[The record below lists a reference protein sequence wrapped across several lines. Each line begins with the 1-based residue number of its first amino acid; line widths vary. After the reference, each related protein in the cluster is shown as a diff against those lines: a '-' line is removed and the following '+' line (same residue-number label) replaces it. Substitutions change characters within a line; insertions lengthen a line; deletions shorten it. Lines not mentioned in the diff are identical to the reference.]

1 MRIIRVW
8 ASIIVFL
15 AAFAFASCSKTE
27 NGGGGEIDVQFRVP
41 ENVELEYSATTLDFR
56 VQFQK
61 SPKETDKIVLKD
73 PVGVEH
79 TCDIV
84 SVSTTKFTVS
94 LYSGMVSGKYS
105 VSIKRGN
112 AVKLMGEMV
121 VSIYGDGVEPADGST
136 VYGKIS
142 CNGVGVPDVVVSDGY
157 EVVKTDADG
166 VYQMRSA
173 KYLKYV
179 FMSVPSGYEPEVNG
193 ILPKIHSALTSSAK
207 KLSAWISS

>member
-1 MRIIRVW
+1 MKIIRVW

-27 NGGGGEIDVQFRVP
+27 NGGGGFDVQFRVP
-41 ENVELEYSATTLDFR
+41 ETVELEYNATTLDFR

-84 SVSTTKFTVS
+84 SVSTTKFTIS

-112 AVKLMGEMV
+112 AVKLMGEML

-166 VYQMRSA
+166 VYQMMSA

-179 FMSVPSGYEPEVNG
+179 FMSVPSGYEPAVNG